1 MIINPYRFSGGAAKY
16 SRDFDGIDDKVTI
29 AVDPVDVAPLTMAA
43 WVKMDTTTQ
52 VGGIWNIEGD
62 TGASNNAGFGLL
74 IVNGVLWAY
83 TQTTGAFDY
92 AASTSTLN
100 TTEWWHVCGVFRS
113 SKDREIYINGTSEG
127 TNTTNITPST
137 IDVDNACIGNRANT
151 NTDQDFSGKI
161 ADVRVYNADIG
172 ETEIANLAAGTDYQ
186 TNLVG
191 HWITGDDEGSGSV
204 TVVDQS
210 TNSNDGTSVGS
221 LSVADYPP
229 I

>member
-62 TGASNNAGFGLL
+62 AGASNAGFGLL
-74 IVNGVLWAY
+74 IVNGALWAY
-83 TQTTGAFDY
+83 TQTTGVFDY

-100 TTEWWHVCGVFRS
+100 TTEWWHVCGVFRNS
-113 SKDREIYINGTSEG
+113 TDREIYINGTSEG

-172 ETEIANLAAGTDYQ
+172 ETEIANLAAGIDYQ

>member
-1 MIINPYRFSGGAAKY
+1 MIINPYRFAAAGGGTFGNA

-29 AVDPVDVAPLTMAA
+29 AVDPVDVVPLTMAA

-62 TGASNNAGFGLL
+62 SGSNNSGFGLL

-83 TQTTGAFDY
+83 AQSSSPTLFDY

-113 SKDREIYINGTSEG
+113 STDREIYINGTSEG
-127 TNTTNITPST
+127 TNTTSVTPVDT
-137 IDVDNACIGNRANT
+137 VIDNACIGNRANT
-151 NTDQDFSGKI
+151 NNDQDFAGLI
-161 ADVRVYNADIG
+161 ADVRVYDADIG
-172 ETEIANLAAGTDYQ
+172 ATEIANLAAGTDYQ

-191 HWITGDDEGSGSV
+191 HWLLNSDDVLDYGSGG
-204 TVVDQS
+204 
-210 TNSNDGTSVGS
+210 NDGTNDGS
-221 LSVADYPP
+221 TYSTDGPLD
-229 I
+229 